1 MRHLRAYKP
10 AATYKMTLMYFL
22 VNIHINNQ
30 PTLYKVN
37 GVVYIKAVLG
47 KPSFHKWKR
56 RNDSKI
62 LVEPWEPSLYVAL
75 KWSKCMFISKGVS
88 MIL

>member
-47 KPSFHKWKR
+47 KPSFHK
-56 RNDSKI
+56 
-62 LVEPWEPSLYVAL
+62 
-75 KWSKCMFISKGVS
+75 
-88 MIL
+88 